1 MKKPKF
7 SLAVKDEALV
17 ALVEKADKKIL
28 ASWAI
33 DCVERVLPFYE
44 ERYPDDQRPG
54 QTLDVLS
61 SWISTGIFSMKVIR
75 KASLDAHAAAREV
88 GQDNAARSAARAAG
102 QAVAMAHVKTHVIAA
117 ANYALQAIHRAA
129 TTEKAQEDV
138 AQEREWQMRH
148 LLSLM

>member
-7 SLAVKDEALV
+7 SLVKKDKKLS
-17 ALVEKADKKIL
+17 ALVENADKKTL
-28 ASWAI
+28 AAWVL
-33 DCVERVLPFYE
+33 DCVERILPFFE
-44 ERYPDDQRPG
+44 DSYPEDQRPDLA
-54 QTLDVLS
+54 LDALR

-88 GQDNAARSAARAAG
+88 GQNNAARSAARAAG
-102 QAVAMAHVKTHVIAA
+102 QAVATAHVKTHAIAA
-117 ANYALQAIHRAA
+117 VNYALQAVHRTASA
-129 TTEKAQEDV
+129 EHALEDV